1 MVIRVLVATGVRA
14 YREGLQR
21 VLQGAEGIALAGIAS
36 TAEQAVEQACKLLPS
51 VILLDIGMAKS
62 LALAGQMVG
71 IPRVCGF
78 VMLGKPE
85 AYTDVVVCLPAE
97 VVAFVSR
104 DATVADLMSAIR
116 AAGGVDIAMR
126 VVAPPP
132 TVAIP
137 AGFTGYQPRH
147 PSAIAHLTEREMEI
161 LKLIQQGLP
170 NKTISRQL
178 GIELSTVKNH
188 VHSILAKLGA
198 HNRGEAISLLY
209 RYESTERAAQAV
221 SAETGGYP
229 AAGATCRR
237 LALATLPGRRI
248 PFPPPA

>member
-36 TAEQAVEQACKLLPS
+36 TAEQTVEQACKLLPS

-62 LALAGQMVG
+62 LALAGQMLG
-71 IPRVCGF
+71 IQRVCGF
-78 VMLGKPE
+78 VLLGKPE
-85 AYTDVVVCLPAE
+85 AYADVVVCLPAE
-97 VVAFVSR
+97 VVAFVAR
-104 DATVADLMSAIR
+104 DATVADFLNAIR
-116 AAGGVDIAMR
+116 AAGGADVAVR
-126 VVAPPP
+126 VTAPSPA
-132 TVAIP
+132 VAIP
-137 AGFTGYQPRH
+137 VPLNYTGYLPRQH
-147 PSAIAHLTEREMEI
+147 PPAIAHLTEREMEI

-209 RYESTERAAQAV
+209 RYESSGRAV
-221 SAETGGYP
+221 SASTAEPEGAGILPLDQP
-229 AAGATCRR
+229 AVA
-237 LALATLPGRRI
+237 
-248 PFPPPA
+248 